1 MKGVKF
7 LSQDW
12 QEIVKLYEKDNVN
25 LGNEIIINECRDL
38 QQLDVRQMYY
48 ICISYT
54 DFVVCNSDSF
64 LVHSVCSDYKL
75 TLKHQSL
82 KYSKWR
88 IITEFYAQIPVRA
101 EL

>member
-38 QQLDVRQMYY
+38 
-48 ICISYT
+48 
-54 DFVVCNSDSF
+54 
-64 LVHSVCSDYKL
+64 
-75 TLKHQSL
+75 
-82 KYSKWR
+82 
-88 IITEFYAQIPVRA
+88 
-101 EL
+101 